1 MSAKKVPPWK
11 KEVIQ
16 KIEGN
21 LKTYKVVAAANL
33 QQVRSSQIHEVRKK
47 LRGKVQLLVAKNTL
61 IRKAAIATKKKDLEK
76 FTDKLVGSRML
87 LFSDITPH
95 SLVMLLDKNKVRVPA
110 KAGDVA
116 TGEIL
121 IPAGNT
127 GLAPGPVISE
137 FGEAKVPTKIESG
150 SIWVSKDTVVAR
162 KGDAISPK
170 LASVL
175 SKLGIKPMELGLSLV
190 AAYDDGMILD
200 EADLKLDLN
209 EYRTNFRQAA
219 SEAFNLAVYSTYVLP
234 ETAPQ
239 IFGKAYRQA
248 LYLAVNSTYPAEEA
262 LPQIIR
268 NSYIQMLGLAAKAG
282 ITGDTSQNVKPTET
296 KKTKPKEKIEKKE
309 KT

>member
-1 MSAKKVPPWK
+1 MPTKKVAPWK
-11 KEVIQ
+11 KEVVESVGKKLQ
-16 KIEGN
+16 
-21 LKTYKVVAAANL
+21 TYKMVAAADL
-33 QQVRSSQIHEVRKK
+33 QQVRSSQIHEIRKK

-61 IRKAAIATKKKDLEK
+61 IKKAAKETKKNNLEK
-76 FTDKLVGSRML
+76 FTDMLLGSRML
-87 LFSDITPH
+87 LFSDIAPH
-95 SLVMLLDKNKVRVPA
+95 SLVLLLDKNKVRVPA

-116 TGEIL
+116 TGEIV

-150 SIWVSKDTVVAR
+150 SIWVAKDTVVAR

-175 SKLGIKPMELGLSLV
+175 SKLGIKPVELGLSLV
-190 AAYDDGMILD
+190 AAYDDGVVF
-200 EADLKLDLN
+200 EEKDLKIDLG

-219 SEAFNLAVYSTYVLP
+219 SEAFNLAVNSSYVLP

-239 IFGKAYRQA
+239 ILGKTYRQA
-248 LYLAVNSTYPAEEA
+248 LSLAIRAEYPAEETIS
-262 LPQIIR
+262 QIIR
-268 NSYIQMLGLAAKAG
+268 DAYVQMLGLSAKVGLPAE
-282 ITGDTSQNVKPTET
+282 SSPNSKPQEA
-296 KKTKPKEKIEKKE
+296 KSEEKIEKKE

>member
-1 MSAKKVPPWK
+1 MEMSTKKVATWK

-21 LKTYKVVAAANL
+21 LQTYKMVAAANL
-33 QQVRSSQIHEVRKK
+33 DQVRSSQIHEVRKK

-61 IRKAAIATKKKDLEK
+61 VKKAAEESKKKNIEK
-76 FTDKLVGSRML
+76 FTEKLLGSRML
-87 LFSDITPH
+87 LFSDIAPH
-95 SLVMLLDKNKVRVPA
+95 ALVLLLDKNKVRVPA
-110 KAGDVA
+110 KGGDVA
-116 TGEIL
+116 TGEIVV
-121 IPAGNT
+121 PAGNT

-150 SIWVSKDTVVAR
+150 SIWVAKDTVVAR
-162 KGDAISPK
+162 KGDVISPK

-190 AAYDDGMILD
+190 AAYDDGVVF
-200 EADLKLDLN
+200 EEGDLKLDL
-209 EYRTNFRQAA
+209 EEFRTNFRQAA
-219 SEAFNLAVYSTYVLP
+219 SQAFNLAVNSGYLLP

-239 IFGKAYRQA
+239 ILGKAYREA
-248 LYLAVNSTYPAEEA
+248 ISLAVAAEYPAEEA

-268 NSYIQMLGLAAKAG
+268 EAYMQMLGLSAKVG
-282 ITGDTSQNVKPTET
+282 SKTESSPTE
-296 KKTKPKEKIEKKE
+296 KPQEAKSEEKIEKKE

>member
-1 MSAKKVPPWK
+1 MSIKKIAPWK
-11 KEVIQ
+11 QEVIEQ
-16 KIEGN
+16 IQGN
-21 LKTYKVVAAANL
+21 LSTYKMVAAANL

-47 LRGKVQLLVAKNTL
+47 LRGKVQFLVAKNTL
-61 IRKAAIATKKKDLEK
+61 VKRAAEESKKENIGRFTEK
-76 FTDKLVGSRML
+76 LLGSRIL
-87 LFSDITPH
+87 LFSDLAPH
-95 SLVMLLDKNKVRVPA
+95 SLVLLLDKNKVRVPA

-127 GLAPGPVISE
+127 GLPPGPVISE

-175 SKLGIKPMELGLSLV
+175 SKLGIKPMELGLSLT
-190 AAYDDGMILD
+190 AAYEQGVVFA
-200 EADLKLDLN
+200 EEDLKLDLD
-209 EYRTNFRQAA
+209 EYRTTLRQAA
-219 SEAFNLAVYSTYVLP
+219 SQAFNLAVNTGYVLP

-239 IFGKAYRQA
+239 ILGKVYREA
-248 LYLAVNSTYPAEEA
+248 LSLAINAAYPAEEA

-268 NSYIQMLGLAAKAG
+268 TAYIQMLGLTAKAG
-282 ITGDTSQNVKPTET
+282 ITTET
-296 KKTKPKEKIEKKE
+296 TEKPKPEETKAEEKIEKKD
-309 KT
+309 

>member
-1 MSAKKVPPWK
+1 MPTKKVAPWK
-11 KEVIQ
+11 KEIVESVGKSLQ
-16 KIEGN
+16 
-21 LKTYKVVAAANL
+21 TYKMVAAADL
-33 QQVRSSQIHEVRKK
+33 QQVRSSQIHEIRKK

-61 IRKAAIATKKKDLEK
+61 IKIAAKETKKNNLDK
-76 FTDKLVGSRML
+76 FTDKLLGSRML
-87 LFSDITPH
+87 LFSDIAPH
-95 SLVMLLDKNKVRVPA
+95 SLVLLLDKDKVRVPA

-150 SIWVSKDTVVAR
+150 SIWVAKDTIVAR
-162 KGDAISPK
+162 KGDSISPK

-190 AAYDDGMILD
+190 AAYDDGTIF
-200 EADLKLDLN
+200 EEKDLKLDLG
-209 EYRTNFRQAA
+209 EYRANFRQAA
-219 SEAFNLAVYSTYVLP
+219 SEAFNLAVNSSYMLP

-239 IFGKAYRQA
+239 ILGKSYRQA
-248 LYLAVNSTYPAEEA
+248 LSLAIRAEYPAEETIS
-262 LPQIIR
+262 QIIR
-268 NSYIQMLGLAAKAG
+268 DAYVQMLGLSSKVGLPAETSPNAKPQEA
-282 ITGDTSQNVKPTET
+282 KTE
-296 KKTKPKEKIEKKE
+296 EKIEKKE